1 MFFIKEILNVIVNP
15 VAETRV
21 SSYRAV
27 ERHQILS
34 KHKEHIEK
42 FGVFIFNFELKRHV
56 VFPHE
61 AIRVLDFFSPRV
73 DAFPHITSGRR
84 PRVIR
89 KCINKW

>member
-15 VAETRV
+15 VSETRV

-42 FGVFIFNFELKRHV
+42 FGVFILNFELKRHAKTV
-56 VFPHE
+56 LRKE
-61 AIRVLDFFSPRV
+61 ANSIHLLWQKI
-73 DAFPHITSGRR
+73 A
-84 PRVIR
+84 
-89 KCINKW
+89 NN